1 VLYFTTT
8 PNDLTETGGILV
20 SRMNYRKTGIA
31 ILASAA
37 AGLVT
42 ACGTGEASTAEET
55 EQAIVTPLPVEV
67 VLPVRAEIFA
77 TYHTTTTISSDADAP
92 VPARVAGEVVEILVE
107 EGDLV
112 VEGQTLAR
120 LDGER
125 LRLEMEQARANL
137 NKVTR
142 EYERS
147 ISLHDRGLVS
157 SASFEAMK
165 FDVDALRANY
175 ELKRLNYAYTKVRAP
190 ISGVVVSRDI
200 KLGQHVNSGDTTF
213 RVTDTTNL
221 VAHLKIPQSELS
233 KFSAG
238 HEVEIGVD
246 SMPDDIFV
254 ATIARISPTIDVRNG
269 TFRATAYVNNQS
281 GLLAPGMFG
290 RFDIAYEKHSDALV
304 IPAAA
309 VIEED
314 NQTVVYVV
322 DGDAAVRREIQTGIV
337 DGGAVEILS
346 GLNETDQIVVTGQ
359 GSLRDG
365 SKVLASVPAVT
376 PLAG

>member
-1 VLYFTTT
+1 
-8 PNDLTETGGILV
+8 
-20 SRMNYRKTGIA
+20 MNFRKTGIV
-31 ILASAA
+31 ILASAI
-37 AGLVT
+37 AGLVS
-42 ACGTGEASTAEET
+42 ACGTGEASTANET
-55 EQAIVTPLPVEV
+55 KQTVVTPLPVEV
-67 VLPVRAEIFA
+67 VLPVKAEIFA

-92 VPARVAGEVVEILVE
+92 VPTRVDGEVIEILVE

-112 VEGQTLAR
+112 VAGQVLAR

-125 LRLEMEQARANL
+125 LRLEMGQARANL

-157 SASFEAMK
+157 SASFETMQ
-165 FDVDALRANY
+165 FDVDALQADF
-175 ELKRLNYAYTKVRAP
+175 ELKQLNYDYTNVRAP
-190 ISGVVVSRDI
+190 ISGVISSRDI
-200 KLGQHVNSGDTTF
+200 KLGQHVNTGDTTF

-238 HEVEIGVD
+238 HEAKISVD
-246 SMPDDIFV
+246 AMPDETFV
-254 ATIARISPTIDVRNG
+254 ATIARISPTIDIRNG
-269 TFRATAYVNNQS
+269 TFRATAYVDNQA

-290 RFDIAYEKHSDALV
+290 RFNIAYEKHSDALV

-309 VIEED
+309 VVEED

-322 DGDAAVRREIQTGIV
+322 NDGAAVRREIQTGIV
-337 DGGAVEILS
+337 DGGAIEVLS
-346 GLNETDQIVVTGQ
+346 GLEETDQIVVTGQ

-365 SKVLASVPAVT
+365 SKVLASIPALT

>member
-1 VLYFTTT
+1 
-8 PNDLTETGGILV
+8 
-20 SRMNYRKTGIA
+20 MNYRKTAIA
-31 ILASAA
+31 ILASAV

-92 VPARVAGEVVEILVE
+92 VPARAAGEVVEILVE

-112 VEGQTLAR
+112 TEGQTLAR

-165 FDVDALRANY
+165 FDVDALRANF
-175 ELKRLNYAYTKVRAP
+175 ELKRLNYGYTKVRAP

-314 NQTVVYVV
+314 NQTVVYIV
-322 DGDAAVRREIQTGIV
+322 DGGAAVRREIQTGIM
-337 DGGAVEILS
+337 DGGAVEVLGGLS
-346 GLNETDQIVVTGQ
+346 ETDQIVVTGQ

-365 SKVLASVPAVT
+365 SKVLASIPAVT